1 MLPIKFGFD
10 SRWVALTEST
20 GSNRR
25 FPAPTGLATEPTG
38 ILIIF
43 TEGCFLSEV
52 VSLKNNQETHRVSSA
67 RDFLIITENFDKH
80 CDLVQHDAFACVT
93 IYLQRS

>member
-1 MLPIKFGFD
+1 M
-10 SRWVALTEST
+10 EST

-25 FPAPTGLATEPTG
+25 FPEPTGSAMEPLG

-43 TEGCFLSEV
+43 TEGCFLSKV
-52 VSLKNNQETHRVSSA
+52 VSRKNNQETHRVGSA
-67 RDFLIITENFDKH
+67 RDVLKITENFDQH
-80 CDLVQHDAFACVT
+80 FDIVQHDAFACVT

>member
-1 MLPIKFGFD
+1 M
-10 SRWVALTEST
+10 
-20 GSNRR
+20 
-25 FPAPTGLATEPTG
+25 
-38 ILIIF
+38 IF
-43 TEGCFLSEV
+43 TDGCFLLKV

-67 RDFLIITENFDKH
+67 RDFLKITENFDQH